1 MEWAARRG
9 IIVMATI
16 SHDACDALCSGCKL
30 LHHLSSSREAFMQA
44 FKSHIVHLI
53 SICVIS
59 LASIMLI
66 HIRLLDSGG
75 VKISVRGGAYRA
87 YQIYYME

>member
-1 MEWAARRG
+1 MEGDLRG
-9 IIVMATI
+9 GMGCQAGHIVMATI
-16 SHDACDALCSGCKL
+16 AMSCVMQCVSDASFCIIYP
-30 LHHLSSSREAFMQA
+30 SSREAFMQA

-66 HIRLLDSGG
+66 HIRLLDSG
-75 VKISVRGGAYRA
+75 V
-87 YQIYYME
+87 